1 MSSRISIAD
10 EMNRDQGAMSDKDAS
25 RAADDAMPRLS
36 RRGLGAAAGGLAA
49 ALGFGGRIAAPG
61 VAAPPDGPSGPAGSV
76 RFPDG
81 FLWGTSSSAESVE
94 GAITEDGRGP
104 SIWDTFSHTPGKTVN
119 GDTGDVACDE
129 YRRYEQHFDLM
140 ATLGL
145 RAYRF
150 SISWSRIMPTGAE
163 PINPAGLDH
172 YQRVVDALLA
182 RGISPV
188 ITIYH
193 WDLPQALQD
202 SGGWTARDTAERY
215 ADFAATVYETL
226 GDRVPYFLCLN
237 EPNSQALLGYG
248 TGQIAPGIADPH
260 AIFPAAHH
268 QLLGQGLAVRA
279 MRAVNHPAALIG
291 TTINIIDVHPASG
304 SSADMAAANLFDGI
318 WNRTYLAPIFKG
330 AYPEDVLDYY
340 GKLGDTAEVIEA
352 NDLATISSPLDFLGV
367 NYYTSNAVAADAKPP
382 GYRIVP
388 PVSSSGLG
396 SSGPDITAMG
406 WRVAPQGLIS
416 VLRRV
421 RDDYTR
427 IPLYLTETGVAY
439 HDYVDPSGEI
449 RDGDRIAFLDA
460 YLRAAHDAIA
470 DGVDLR
476 GLIVWCFQDNF
487 ASTNGYSIK
496 FGLAW
501 TDFVSQQV
509 IPKQSAAWYRDVIA
523 RNGLAPRS

>member
-1 MSSRISIAD
+1 MSED
-10 EMNRDQGAMSDKDAS
+10 GASP
-25 RAADDAMPRLS
+25 AADDAMPHLS
-36 RRGLGAAAGGLAA
+36 RRGLGVAAGALAA
-49 ALGFGGRIAAPG
+49 ALGFGGPIAAEP
-61 VAAPPDGPSGPAGSV
+61 VAAPSGVPGGPAGSV

-119 GDTGDVACDE
+119 GDTGDIACDE
-129 YRRYEQHFDLM
+129 YARFEQHFDLM
-140 ATLGL
+140 AALGL
-145 RAYRF
+145 GAYRF
-150 SISWSRIMPTGAE
+150 SISWSRIMPTGTG

-172 YQRVVDALLA
+172 YQRVVDALLV
-182 RGISPV
+182 RGVSPF

-202 SGGWTARDTAERY
+202 AGGWTVRDTAQRY
-215 ADFAATVYETL
+215 ADFAAAVYDAL
-226 GDRVPYFLCLN
+226 GDRVPHFLCLN

-248 TGQIAPGIADPH
+248 TGQIAPGIADPR

-268 QLLGQGLAVRA
+268 QLLGQGLAVQA
-279 MRAVNHPAALIG
+279 MRAVNHPNASIG
-291 TTINIIDVHPASG
+291 TTLNIVDIFAASG
-304 SSADMAAANLFDGI
+304 SSADTAAAKLFDGI
-318 WNRTYLAPIFKG
+318 WNRTYLAPMFQG
-330 AYPEDVLDYY
+330 AYPSDVLDYY
-340 GKLGDTAEVIEA
+340 GRIGDTTKVIEA

-367 NYYTSNAVAADAKPP
+367 NYYTSSAVAADPEPP

-388 PVSSSGLG
+388 PVSSQSQNGFG
-396 SSGPDITAMG
+396 SNGPDITAMG
-406 WRVAPQGLIS
+406 WKVAPQGLTS

-421 RDDYTR
+421 RDEYTK
-427 IPLYLTETGVAY
+427 IPLYLTEIGVAY
-439 HDYVDPSGEI
+439 HDYVGPAGDI
-449 RDGDRIAFLDA
+449 RDGARVAFLDA

-509 IPKQSAAWYRDVIA
+509 TPKQSAFWYRDVIA
-523 RNGLAPRS
+523 RNGLTPHF

>member
-1 MSSRISIAD
+1 M
-10 EMNRDQGAMSDKDAS
+10 ETVRDDGAS
-25 RAADDAMPRLS
+25 RAADGAMPRLS
-36 RRGLGAAAGGLAA
+36 RRGLGTAAGALAA
-49 ALGFGGRIAAPG
+49 TLGFGGRIAAAP
-61 VAAPPDGPSGPAGSV
+61 VAAPSGEPSGPTGSIQ
-76 RFPDG
+76 FPDG

-94 GAITEDGRGP
+94 GAITADGRGP
-104 SIWDTFSHTPGKTVN
+104 SIWDTFSHTPGKTLN

-129 YRRYEQHFDLM
+129 YGRYEQHFDLM
-140 ATLGL
+140 AALGF

-150 SISWSRIMPTGAE
+150 SISWSRIMPTGTG

-172 YQRVVDALLA
+172 YQRVVDALLV
-182 RGISPV
+182 RGISPF

-202 SGGWTARDTAERY
+202 SGGWTVRDTAERY
-215 ADFAATVYETL
+215 ADFAAAVYEAL
-226 GDRVPYFLCLN
+226 GDRVPHFVCLN

-248 TGQIAPGIADPH
+248 TGQIAPGIADRG

-279 MRAVNHPAALIG
+279 MRAVNHPNASIG
-291 TTINIIDVHPASG
+291 TTINIIDVIPASG
-304 SSADMAAANLFDGI
+304 SSADTAAAKLFDGM
-318 WNRTYLAPIFKG
+318 WNRTYLAPIFQG
-330 AYPEDVLDYY
+330 AYPADFLDYY
-340 GKLGDTAEVIEA
+340 GKLGDTAKVIEA
-352 NDLATISSPLDFLGV
+352 NDLATINSPLDFLGV
-367 NYYTSNAVAADAKPP
+367 NYYTTNVVAADPEPP
-382 GYRIVP
+382 GYRLVP
-388 PVSSSGLG
+388 PVW

-406 WRVAPQGLIS
+406 WKVAPQGMTS

-421 RDDYTR
+421 RDEYTR
-427 IPLYLTETGVAY
+427 IPLYITETGAAY
-439 HDYVDPSGEI
+439 HDYVEPSGEI

-509 IPKQSAAWYRDVIA
+509 TPKQSAAWFRDVIA
-523 RNGLAPRS
+523 RNGLTPPS

>member
-1 MSSRISIAD
+1 MSED
-10 EMNRDQGAMSDKDAS
+10 GASPATNG
-25 RAADDAMPRLS
+25 AVPRFS
-36 RRGLGAAAGGLAA
+36 RRGLGVAAGALAV
-49 ALGFGGRIAAPG
+49 ALGFGGQIAAEP
-61 VAAPPDGPSGPAGSV
+61 VATRSGAPTGPAGSV

-104 SIWDTFSHTPGKTVN
+104 SIWDTFSHTPGNTVN

-129 YRRYEQHFDLM
+129 YSRYEQHFDLM
-140 ATLGL
+140 AALGSGT
-145 RAYRF
+145 YRF
-150 SISWSRIMPTGAE
+150 SVSWSRIMPTGTG
-163 PINPAGLDH
+163 PINAAGLDH
-172 YQRVVDALLA
+172 YQRVVDALLV
-182 RGISPV
+182 RGISPF

-202 SGGWTARDTAERY
+202 SGGWTARDTAQRY
-215 ADFAATVYETL
+215 ADFAAAVYETL
-226 GDRVPYFLCLN
+226 GDRVPHFVCLN

-248 TGQIAPGIADPH
+248 TGQIAPGIADPR

-268 QLLGQGLAVRA
+268 QLLGQGLAVQA
-279 MRAVNHPAALIG
+279 MRAVNHPDAFIG
-291 TTINIIDVHPASG
+291 TTLNISDILPASR
-304 SSADMAAANLFDGI
+304 SPADTAAAKLFDGI
-318 WNRTYLAPIFKG
+318 WNRTYLAPIFQG
-330 AYPEDVLDYY
+330 TYPADVLDYY
-340 GKLGDTAEVIEA
+340 RKLGDTAQVIEA
-352 NDLATISSPLDFLGV
+352 NDLATINSRLDFLGV
-367 NYYTSNAVAADAKPP
+367 NYYTSNTVAADPEPP

-388 PVSSSGLG
+388 PISSQSQVG
-396 SSGPDITAMG
+396 SNRPEITAMG
-406 WRVAPQGLIS
+406 WKVAPQGLTS

-421 RDDYTR
+421 RDEYTT
-427 IPLYLTETGVAY
+427 IPLYLTEIGVAY
-439 HDYVDPSGEI
+439 HDYVGPSGEI

-476 GLIVWCFQDNF
+476 GVIVWCFQDNF

-509 IPKQSAAWYRDVIA
+509 TPKQSAFWYRDVIA
-523 RNGLAPRS
+523 RNGLTPYS